1 MSQAACIPADV
12 RERIQSLASLL
23 YQQNDQQCFPLLDE
37 VSRLA
42 GVDMNVTSQVFME
55 WRMSQRAHM
64 APLPQDLPA
73 EFKEIAGLVL
83 DRTWQQA
90 RQLANQYLQSAQ
102 VAWEDDRQEWLAEQ
116 RDLALLCEQQAQE
129 LDALRQHL
137 SKVLGLN
144 AQQQQPNASPL
155 TAAVRDVLQDERV
168 LQLQQQLDDARQGWA
183 EAEQALHQ
191 MREQAQSAATPL
203 PPLVL
208 QDERVPALQQE
219 VDALRSQ
226 LTQSEQEAD
235 LAKQQQLQ
243 AQEEVDELQHKL
255 EQMQEELR
263 TLRSD
268 KESAYRAVANL
279 RQQLQQLKQIQLA
292 TPEEQAERLER
303 LKTVAFSPS
312 LPGQLSSADAEQADQ
327 IWKAR

>member
-1 MSQAACIPADV
+1 MSQAAFIPADV
-12 RERIQSLASLL
+12 RERIQKLATLL

-90 RQLANQYLQSAQ
+90 RHLANQYVQSAQ
-102 VAWEDDRQEWLAEQ
+102 AGWWDDRQELLAEQ
-116 RDLALLCEQQAQE
+116 RDLALLCEKQAQE
-129 LDALRQHL
+129 LDAVRQHL

-144 AQQQQPNASPL
+144 AQQQPDASPL
-155 TAAVRDVLQDERV
+155 AGAVRDVLQDERV
-168 LQLQQQLDDARQGWA
+168 LQLQQQLDDARQA
-183 EAEQALHQ
+183 RSQAEQALHHI
-191 MREQAQSAATPL
+191 REQAQSVAVPL
-203 PPLVL
+203 PPVAL
-208 QDERVPALQQE
+208 QDERVSALQQE

-226 LTQSEQEAD
+226 LAQSEQEAD
-235 LAKQQQLQ
+235 RAQQRHLQ

-255 EQMQEELR
+255 GQMQEELR

-312 LPGQLSSADAEQADQ
+312 LPGQLSADAEQADQ